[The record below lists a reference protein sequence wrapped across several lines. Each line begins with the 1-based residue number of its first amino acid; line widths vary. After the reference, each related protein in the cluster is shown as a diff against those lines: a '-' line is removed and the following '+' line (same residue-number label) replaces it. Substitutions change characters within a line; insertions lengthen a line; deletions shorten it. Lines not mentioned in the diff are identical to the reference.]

1 MKHTREETCVGY
13 LKEIRIGGGGGS
25 KGRNIILTGT
35 IRLNIKF
42 IKM

>member
-13 LKEIRIGGGGGS
+13 LKEIRIGGGGS